1 MSDARRDE
9 VTDPHWVPGPEE
21 TPGEKAPS
29 ARADARRNRARLL
42 DAART
47 AFREQGAAFQIE
59 EVADRAGIGV
69 GTVYRNFANKDDL
82 IEAIV
87 LADLAD
93 DLEKYGAIDPAL
105 SPWDGFCA
113 FVHILAHSAMETST
127 SAPIVYALGATGA
140 VRAEIERF
148 YDIFAVHVDR
158 AQAAGELRADVTMYD
173 IAELVVRTVSPRL
186 EPIAWKPLSP
196 NLTDRL
202 IAVVLD
208 GLHRPEHPGGDSATS

>member
-1 MSDARRDE
+1 MSDVRHDE
-9 VTDPHWVPGPEE
+9 VTGPHGDLAAEE

-29 ARADARRNRARLL
+29 ARADARRNRVRLL

-47 AFREQGAAFQIE
+47 VFREQGAAFQIE
-59 EVADRAGIGV
+59 ELADRAGIGV

-93 DLEKYGAIDPAL
+93 DLAEYGAIDPTL

-113 FVHILAHSAMETST
+113 FVHILARSAMDTSI

-148 YDIFAVHVDR
+148 YDVFAVHVNR
-158 AQAAGELRADVTMYD
+158 AQAAGELRTDVTMYD